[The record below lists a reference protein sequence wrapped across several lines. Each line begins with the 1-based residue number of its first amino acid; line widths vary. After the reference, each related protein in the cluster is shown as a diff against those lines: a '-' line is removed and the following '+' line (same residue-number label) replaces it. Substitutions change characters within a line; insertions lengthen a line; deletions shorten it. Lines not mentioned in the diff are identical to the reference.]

1 MKFARRQILH
11 LAAGAAVLP
20 AASRHA
26 NAQSPASQALLVEG
40 HAHITN
46 RVYWEGIDPWKP
58 QSVGQSYAR
67 ARAAGVN
74 VLIDNISPY
83 GYERYDLTVKQVGRL
98 IETFYRVLEA
108 NRDKMEL
115 ALSAVDVRRIVASG
129 KMAVILGIEAGF
141 DQDGDLDIL
150 RLWHRLGVRL
160 IQFSSHITNS
170 YSDAFTS
177 ASGETKWSGINER
190 GLRLVAEMNRLGIII
205 DITHSTEEAQRQIIS
220 ASRAPVVVSHVGVQ
234 ALCNNPANFSDDLLR
249 ALAAKGGLIG
259 IKAKAENISQHYFD
273 WQRTHPPSRRNGLTV
288 NEMIQPK
295 LSLLMSPDRDYGAYI
310 DAADSKIRELWRE
323 AYAQT
328 WQDDPEGEALV
339 PTADE
344 WAEHVQHAIAIAG
357 PANVGIGLD
366 AGPTSLLK
374 DFNNSSYRL
383 LVEALRKRN
392 APAGVLGDNWV
403 RVMDAAKVP

>member
-20 AASRHA
+20 AASRRA
-26 NAQSPASQALLVEG
+26 SAQSPATQPLLVEG

-46 RVYWEGIDPWKP
+46 RVYWEGIDPWKA
-58 QSVGQSYAR
+58 QSVGQSYTR

-74 VLIDNISPY
+74 VLIDNIAPY
-83 GYERYDLTVKQVGRL
+83 GYERYGFTVKQVGRL
-98 IETFYRVLEA
+98 IETFYRVLDA

-115 ALSAVDVRRIVASG
+115 ALSATDVRRIVAIG

-160 IQFSSHITNS
+160 IQFSSHVTTS
-170 YSDAFTS
+170 YSDS
-177 ASGETKWSGINER
+177 AVSGATKWSGINDR
-190 GLRLVAEMNRLGIII
+190 GRRLVAEMNRLGIII
-205 DITHSTEEAQRQIIS
+205 DITHSTEEAQRQIINV
-220 ASRAPVVVSHVGVQ
+220 SRAPVVVSHVGVQ

-259 IKAKAENISQHYFD
+259 IKAKSENISQRYFD
-273 WQRTHPPSRRNGLTV
+273 WQRTHGPTRRNGLTY
-288 NEMIQPK
+288 NEMIGAK
-295 LSLLMSPDRDYGAYI
+295 LSLLLSPDRDYGVYI
-310 DAADSKIRELWRE
+310 DAADSKIRELWRG

-344 WAEHVQHAIAIAG
+344 WADHVQHAIAIAG

-374 DFNNSSYRL
+374 DFNNGSYRL
-383 LVEALRKRN
+383 LVDALRKRN

-403 RVMDAAKVP
+403 RVMDAAKVS